1 MPILALFILLPL
13 VEIGLFVTVGGWLTL
28 WPTLLLVAASALL
41 GVSVLRRQGMATA
54 VEVSAAL
61 NDMRDPARPLADGAL
76 TMLAGVLLVVPGFLT
91 SAVGLLLLAPPIRH
105 AVIAYFSRRL
115 RGTAVVMQ
123 GAAGSAQRRTDSRT
137 IEGEFHEIEPGKRPT
152 HRPSGWTQ
160 H

>member
-1 MPILALFILLPL
+1 MPILTLFILLPL

-41 GVSVLRRQGMATA
+41 GVSVLRRQGMVTA
-54 VEVSAAL
+54 VEVSTAL

-91 SAVGLLLLAPPIRH
+91 SAIGLLLLVPFIRH
-105 AVIAYFSRRL
+105 AAITHIGRHL
-115 RGTAVVMQ
+115 RGATVVMRGG
-123 GAAGSAQRRTDSRT
+123 GAAPRRADDQT

>member
-13 VEIGLFVTVGGWLTL
+13 VEIGLFVTVGAWLTL

-41 GVSVLRRQGMATA
+41 GVSVLRRQGMAL
-54 VEVSAAL
+54 EVSAAL
-61 NDMRDPARPLADGAL
+61 NTMRDPARPLADGAL

-91 SAVGLLLLAPPIRH
+91 SAVGLLLLASPIRRAIITSFGRH
-105 AVIAYFSRRL
+105 M
-115 RGTAVVMQ
+115 RGATVVMR
-123 GAAGSAQRRTDSRT
+123 GATGLARRRTDTQT